1 MKFSLVVVTSPEESR
16 ACHRALRFAAALN
29 EAGHELQ
36 QVFFYANSASIG
48 LSHHEHTDW
57 QNIAQATQAELILC
71 SASAEHFGLEAPIA
85 GFSIAG
91 LGAMV
96 EAGLSADRVV
106 TFG

>member
-1 MKFSLVVVTSPEESR
+1 MKFSLIVVTSPEESR
-16 ACHRALRFAAALN
+16 ACHRALRFATALN
-29 EAGHELQ
+29 EAGHALQ

-48 LSHHEHTDW
+48 LSYHAHAEW
-57 QNIAQATQAELILC
+57 QNIAQATQAELLLC
-71 SASAEHFGLEAPIA
+71 SASAEHFGLEAPIT

-96 EAGLSADRVV
+96 EAGVSADRVV